1 MLTGKQFRLNIET
14 MGIRT
19 VPGQRG
25 VAVPVPAGS
34 VVTVEAGPTPFD
46 RNKIL
51 VSWNQRQFVMFLEDV
66 QERGEPVEPQP
77 LECTSPTA
85 QKLSHRSLS
94 ASA

>member
-1 MLTGKQFRLNIET
+1 MLTGKQFRLNVET

-34 VVTVEAGPTPFD
+34 VVTVESGPTPFD

-66 QERGEPVEPQP
+66 QERGEPVEPQL
-77 LECTSPTA
+77 LEGKSPKA
-85 QKLSHRSLS
+85 QELSHRRLA

>member
-1 MLTGKQFRLNIET
+1 MLTGKQFRLNVET

-34 VVTVEAGPTPFD
+34 VVTVEAGPTSFD
-46 RNKIL
+46 RSKIL
-51 VSWNQRQFVMFLEDV
+51 VTWNDRQFIMFLEDV
-66 QERGEPVEPQP
+66 LERGEPVEPQP
-77 LECTSPTA
+77 LERKSSTG
-85 QKLSHRSLS
+85 QELSSRRLS

>member
-1 MLTGKQFRLNIET
+1 MLTGKQFRLNVET

-46 RNKIL
+46 RNKIM
-51 VSWNQRQFVMFLEDV
+51 VSWNGRQFVMFLEDV
-66 QERGEPVEPQP
+66 QERGELVEAQP
-77 LECTSPTA
+77 LECKSPGG
-85 QKLSHRSLS
+85 QPLSPRRLT

>member
-1 MLTGKQFRLNIET
+1 MLTGKQFRLNVET

-34 VVTVEAGPTPFD
+34 VVTVESGPTPFD

-51 VSWNQRQFVMFLEDV
+51 VSWNGRQFIMFLEDI
-66 QERGEPVEPQP
+66 QERGDPVEAQP
-77 LECTSPTA
+77 LETKSAGGQRLSP
-85 QKLSHRSLS
+85 RRLS

>member
-1 MLTGKQFRLNIET
+1 MLTGKQFRLNVET

-34 VVTVEAGPTPFD
+34 VVTVESGPTPFD

-51 VSWNQRQFVMFLEDV
+51 VSWNSRQYIMFLEDI
-66 QERGEPVEPQP
+66 QERGDPVEAQP
-77 LECTSPTA
+77 PEGKSPGGQELPHRMTA
-85 QKLSHRSLS
+85 T
-94 ASA
+94 A